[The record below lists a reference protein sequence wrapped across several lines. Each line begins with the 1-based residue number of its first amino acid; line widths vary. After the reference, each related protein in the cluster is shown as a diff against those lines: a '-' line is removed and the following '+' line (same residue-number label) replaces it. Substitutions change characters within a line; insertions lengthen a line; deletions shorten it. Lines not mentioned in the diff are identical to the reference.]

1 MPQISLQPL
10 APENLPLFY
19 EWIKDEEAIIYS
31 LSIFQGMKTDRQIKD
46 WYLQAISDSRCSN
59 HGIFVDGVFIGYAGI
74 SGISTI
80 NKSGEY
86 FIFIGDKEYWGKGI
100 GTEVT
105 RKIVKMGFEELGLNR
120 IMLSVSVPNVAGVK
134 AYERAGFVLE
144 GRFREAALRNGE
156 FHDKLVMSILK
167 SEWTAQKRML

>member
-1 MPQISLQPL
+1 MIKLSPL
-10 APENLPLFY
+10 SPENLTPFY
-19 EWIKDEEAIIYS
+19 QWIRDEEAIIYS
-31 LSIFQGMKTDRQIKD
+31 LSIFQGMKTDQQITD
-46 WYLQAISDSRCSN
+46 WYTQSINDSRNSN
-59 HGIFVDGVFIGYAGI
+59 HGIFVDGVFVGYAGMSSI
-74 SGISTI
+74 SNI

-86 FIFIGDKEYWGKGI
+86 FIFIGDKNYWGKGI

-134 AYERAGFVLE
+134 AYERAGFVIE

-156 FHDKLVMSILK
+156 FHDKFVMSILK
-167 SEWTAQKRML
+167 SEWEDCNTKSH